1 MDGLKTGF
9 TDNAGYGLTATARRN
24 NMRLISVVMGEETS
38 EIRSKDTV
46 ELLDYGYNNYKLKTI
61 FKNNIK
67 LGKVKV
73 NNGKKDYVDLK
84 LLNDVKTKLTLV
96 KQQIT
101 EKAFQLVIQKK
112 KMHTNIKF

>member
-1 MDGLKTGF
+1 MVSFHQEVIPFLLQYYSHTNKLIRYYKGLDGLKTGF
-9 TDNAGYGLTATARRN
+9 TDNAGYCLTATAKRN

-73 NNGKKDYVDLK
+73 NNAK
-84 LLNDVKTKLTLV
+84 L
-96 KQQIT
+96 
-101 EKAFQLVIQKK
+101 KK
-112 KMHTNIKF
+112 K

>member
-1 MDGLKTGF
+1 MIKNNRR
-9 TDNAGYGLTATARRN
+9 DNWQNTRQIVNYTLLYVEKNSKYESDAISYIKYLIKAN
-24 NMRLISVVMGEETS
+24 NS
-38 EIRSKDTV
+38 EISDIET
-46 ELLDYGYNNYKLKTI
+46 EA
-61 FKNNIK
+61 
-67 LGKVKV
+67 
-73 NNGKKDYVDLK
+73 

>member
-1 MDGLKTGF
+1 MIK
-9 TDNAGYGLTATARRN
+9 N
-24 NMRLISVVMGEETS
+24 NWQNTRQIINYTLLYVEKNSKYESDAISYIKYLIKANNS
-38 EIRSKDTV
+38 EISDIET
-46 ELLDYGYNNYKLKTI
+46 EA
-61 FKNNIK
+61 
-67 LGKVKV
+67 
-73 NNGKKDYVDLK
+73 

>member
-1 MDGLKTGF
+1 MIK
-9 TDNAGYGLTATARRN
+9 N
-24 NMRLISVVMGEETS
+24 NRQNTRQIVNYTLLYVEKNSKYESDAISYIKYLIKANNS
-38 EIRSKDTV
+38 EISDIET
-46 ELLDYGYNNYKLKTI
+46 EA
-61 FKNNIK
+61 
-67 LGKVKV
+67 
-73 NNGKKDYVDLK
+73 